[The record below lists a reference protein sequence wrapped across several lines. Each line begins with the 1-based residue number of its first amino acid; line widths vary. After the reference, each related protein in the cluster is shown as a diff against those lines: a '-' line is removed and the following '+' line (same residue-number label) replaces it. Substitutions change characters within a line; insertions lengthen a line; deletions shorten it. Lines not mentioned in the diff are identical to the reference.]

1 MRTLLK
7 AFVLLAILASPVL
20 ADLTADATSA
30 LEAMTTTLERDG
42 ALELDGQKVMAWKL
56 VIEFY
61 ADNGYAPVWTDPA
74 TVGKM
79 LQAIA
84 DMRDDGLAPADYHG
98 PTLTALG
105 TTTPDD
111 AGALARR
118 DLLLTDALLVM
129 LYHLD
134 FGKADPSR
142 LDTDWNINDLFDE
155 RDPLSSEVRE
165 EITSLILDGINQ
177 GDIGPMLQLAR
188 PDLHLYQNL
197 RVGLAFYRELTAA
210 GGWPEIPEGPTL
222 RKDDNDPRVLALRR
236 RLAVTRDFA
245 GVDLTST
252 VLDED
257 LVAGIVRFQARHGL
271 DDDGIVGKGTLAALN
286 VSAEDRMKQIEI
298 NLERARW
305 VMHHGVGGDL
315 VLVNIAAYEAVLI
328 RNKKGEWRSRV
339 QVGKPYTRTP
349 VFADEIVYLE
359 INPTWT
365 IPASITNTTTL
376 AKAKADPGYFAA
388 NHMVLLDSQGSQVD
402 PHSVDWAKLNRMPYT
417 VRQEPGPHNALG
429 LVKFIFPNVH
439 AVYLHDT
446 PSRQHFS
453 RSARAFSHGCIRLEN
468 PFDLATLLLDD
479 QPKWTRAK
487 IDEVVESGK
496 RTTVK
501 LTKTMPILLLYWTAF
516 SETAGSVQFR
526 QDLYDRDAAVL
537 KALQG
542 PVLPHKR
549 HRR

>member
-1 MRTLLK
+1 MRILFK
-7 AFVLLAILASPVL
+7 AFVMLAILASPVL

-30 LEAMTTTLERDG
+30 IEAMTATLERDG
-42 ALELDGQKVMAWKL
+42 ALELDGEQVMAGKL
-56 VIEFY
+56 VIQLY
-61 ADNGYAPVWTDPA
+61 ADHGYAPVWTDPA
-74 TVGKM
+74 TVGNM
-79 LQAIA
+79 LEAIA
-84 DMRDDGLAPADYHG
+84 SMGDDGLDPTDYHEAALADMG
-98 PTLTALG
+98 TA
-105 TTTPDD
+105 TPGDG
-111 AGALARR
+111 GALARR

-155 RDPLSSEVRE
+155 LDPLSTEVRDE
-165 EITSLILDGINQ
+165 TTSLILDGINQ
-177 GDIGPMLQLAR
+177 GDIEPMLQLSR
-188 PDLHLYQNL
+188 PDLPLYQNL

-222 RKDDNDPRVLALRR
+222 RKDDNDPRVPALRR
-236 RLAVTRDFA
+236 RLALTQDFA
-245 GVDLTST
+245 GDDLTST
-252 VLDED
+252 VMDED
-257 LVAGIVRFQARHGL
+257 LVTGIVRFQARHGL

-286 VSAEDRMKQIEI
+286 VSAGDRMEQIEV

-305 VMHHGVGGDL
+305 VMQHDVGGDL
-315 VLVNIAAYEAVLI
+315 VLVNIAAYGAVLV
-328 RNKKGEWRSRV
+328 RNSKIIWRSRV
-339 QVGKPYTRTP
+339 QVGKPFTRTP

-388 NHMVLLDSQGSQVD
+388 NHMVLLDSQGSLVD

-429 LVKFIFPNVH
+429 LVKFMFPNVH

-479 QPKWTRAK
+479 QPKWTRPK
-487 IDEVVESGK
+487 IDEVVKSGK

-501 LTKTMPILLLYWTAF
+501 LTEPLPILLLYWTAY
-516 SETAGSVQFR
+516 SEAAGSVQFR

-542 PVLPHKR
+542 PVLAHKR
-549 HRR
+549 HQG